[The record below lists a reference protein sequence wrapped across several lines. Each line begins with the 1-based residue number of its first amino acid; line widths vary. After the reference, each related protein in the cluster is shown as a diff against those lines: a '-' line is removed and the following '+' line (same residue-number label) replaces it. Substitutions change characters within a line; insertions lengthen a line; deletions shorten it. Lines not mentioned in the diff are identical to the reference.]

1 MSFIPDSNTTLK
13 PPTYIDIHLDSRDLD
28 QYSPYTPYDRSPIE
42 RDPMD
47 HELRLLEAGYNA
59 SPISPMRSPRSPR
72 SPFEM
77 TLMDDTL
84 LEPAPLHV
92 ATQHSRKI
100 SGNSIVRTSPTSEA
114 IILTD
119 ESDMAYLEEQRRF
132 QIAKARRH
140 GGSESSLDRQEMEI
154 LRYEHMNMI

>member
-1 MSFIPDSNTTLK
+1 MSLVPDSNTALK
-13 PPTYIDIHLDSRDLD
+13 PPSYIEIHVDSRDLE
-28 QYSPYTPYDRSPIE
+28 QYTPYDRSPIE
-42 RDPMD
+42 RDTLD
-47 HELRLLEAGYNA
+47 HELGLLEAGYNA
-59 SPISPMRSPRSPR
+59 SPLSPIRSPRSPR

-77 TLMDDTL
+77 ALMDDTL

-100 SGNSIVRTSPTSEA
+100 SGGSIVRTSPTSEA

-140 GGSESSLDRQEMEI
+140 GGSGGSHDRQEMDV
-154 LRYEHMNMI
+154 LRHEYENMI